1 MVTAVRSKKSQ
12 RTNTDSYVV
21 QCRQLGYSF
30 SSSGVRGTPLLNQVN
45 MQKCRVARRGEEN
58 VQHVGTPDHR
68 VLLLLWEDC
77 VVVLYVSD
85 NVSNR

>member
-12 RTNTDSYVV
+12 RTNTDS
-21 QCRQLGYSF
+21 YSF